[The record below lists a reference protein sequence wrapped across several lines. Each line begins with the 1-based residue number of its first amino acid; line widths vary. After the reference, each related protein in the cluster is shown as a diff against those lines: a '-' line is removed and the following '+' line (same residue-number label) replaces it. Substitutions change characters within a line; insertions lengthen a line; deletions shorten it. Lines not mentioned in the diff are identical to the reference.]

1 MALEVNGST
10 NYDEQKDVKSLIKN
24 YNKYD
29 YIFLL
34 EAAIRVERRYNSE
47 LNTLTKLYNKIRG
60 DKKHHIRN
68 HFKI

>member
-10 NYDEQKDVKSLIKN
+10 YYDEQKDVKSLIKN

-34 EAAIRVERRYNSE
+34 EAGQSK
-47 LNTLTKLYNKIRG
+47 T
-60 DKKHHIRN
+60 
-68 HFKI
+68 